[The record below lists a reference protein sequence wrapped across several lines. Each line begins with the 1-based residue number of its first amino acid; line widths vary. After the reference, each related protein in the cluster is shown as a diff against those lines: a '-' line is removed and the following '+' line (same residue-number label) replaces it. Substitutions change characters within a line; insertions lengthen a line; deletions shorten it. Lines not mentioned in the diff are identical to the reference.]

1 MTLYLYLTVC
11 DWWPGGEWANPNSQ
25 LFARPPLL
33 QTLCT
38 NYYKL
43 SYFPFFQFYFQD
55 ISRFTKKAFGMTL
68 FFDYL
73 LDEVIR
79 VKIGQFSIQ
88 GKKDNWIRPLFVT
101 PTHNIQD
108 DIRPPVITK
117 IISLLPENLSY
128 FSKWRQVSRGAAHCQ
143 VRSLK
148 LSNPLILFHEPTNLP
163 MKKVFTEFVFLL
175 ALYSIGLAV
184 LRADYK

>member
-1 MTLYLYLTVC
+1 MHK
-11 DWWPGGEWANPNSQ
+11 
-25 LFARPPLL
+25 LL
-33 QTLCT
+33 QIVLF
-38 NYYKL
+38 
-43 SYFPFFQFYFQD
+43 SVFPILF
-55 ISRFTKKAFGMTL
+55 SRYIKVYQKAFDMTL

-108 DIRPPVITK
+108 NIRPPVITR
-117 IISLLPENLSY
+117 IISFLPENLS
-128 FSKWRQVSRGAAHCQ
+128 FPISKWQQVSRGAAHCQ

-148 LSNPLILFHEPTNLP
+148 LSNPLILFHEATNLP

-175 ALYSIGLAV
+175 VLYGIGLGVA
-184 LRADYK
+184 RADYK

>member
-1 MTLYLYLTVC
+1 MHK
-11 DWWPGGEWANPNSQ
+11 
-25 LFARPPLL
+25 LL
-33 QTLCT
+33 QIVLF
-38 NYYKL
+38 YV
-43 SYFPFFQFYFQD
+43 FPILF
-55 ISRFTKKAFGMTL
+55 SRYIEVYQKAFGMTL

-108 DIRPPVITK
+108 NIRPPVITK